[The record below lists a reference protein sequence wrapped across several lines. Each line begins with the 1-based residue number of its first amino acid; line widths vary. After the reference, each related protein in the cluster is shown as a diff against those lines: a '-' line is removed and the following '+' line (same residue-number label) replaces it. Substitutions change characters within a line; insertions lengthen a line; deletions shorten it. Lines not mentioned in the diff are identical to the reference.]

1 MPDFTNYRVPNSR
14 VPKRPLTPKPKSSG
28 ERALE
33 SAVLTVV
40 EGANQATKSM
50 AQPISRA
57 MDYKRKDAEKAK
69 EGGGTKQ
76 PSGWSEAWKRTKE
89 VLTGDQEQ
97 VKKDAL
103 ANAHQHSKQTLGATD
118 KIKSAADRAIKV
130 SDDNSKRIRPKMN
143 GAEKTAAKVI
153 GYGPDLLLSGPSKAR
168 IVANRV
174 SSAAQHYG
182 EHRSVAGAVSELL
195 IPGNSKVGNIAS
207 NLVAEKLS
215 GK

>member
-1 MPDFTNYRVPNSR
+1 M
-14 VPKRPLTPKPKSSG
+14 
-28 ERALE
+28 LE
-33 SAVLTVV
+33 SALLTVV

-76 PSGWSEAWKRTKE
+76 PSGWREAWKRAKE

-103 ANAHQHSKQTLGATD
+103 ANAHQHSKQTLGTTD
-118 KIKSAADRAIKV
+118 KIKSAADRAIKAA
-130 SDDNSKRIRPKMN
+130 DDNSKRIRPKLN
-143 GAEKTAAKVI
+143 GAEKTVAKVI
-153 GYGPDLLLSGPSKAR
+153 GYGPELLLSGPSKAR
-168 IVANRV
+168 IVTNRV
-174 SSAAQHYG
+174 LSAAQNYG
-182 EHRSVAGAVSELL
+182 EHRSVEGAVAELL
-195 IPGNSKVGNIAS
+195 IPGNSKAANIAS
-207 NLVAEKLS
+207 NLVTEKLS

>member
-1 MPDFTNYRVPNSR
+1 M
-14 VPKRPLTPKPKSSG
+14 
-28 ERALE
+28 E

-50 AQPISRA
+50 AKPISRA
-57 MDYKRKDAEKAK
+57 MEYKARDAAKAK
-69 EGGGTKQ
+69 EGEGTKF
-76 PSGWSEAWKRTKE
+76 PVGWRAAWNRAKE
-89 VLTGDQEQ
+89 VLSNPAQA
-97 VKKDAL
+97 KKDAI
-103 ANAHQHSKQTLGATD
+103 ANAHHHSKGTLETTN
-118 KIKSAADRAIKV
+118 KIKAAADRAIAV
-130 SDDNSKRIRPKMN
+130 ADDNSKRIQPKLN

-182 EHRSVAGAVSELL
+182 EHSSVAGAVGELL

-207 NLVAEKLS
+207 NIVSEKLS